1 MQLTQEWPETRL
13 PQQKAAGS
21 KGRSWGLSRE
31 GSEGCCCCSLKRVQR
46 SDPRTVGGQA
56 PWSIGF
62 PRQKYWSGLP
72 FFSQGI
78 FPTQGLNPGLLRCRQ
93 ILYHPSYQR
102 NQTGKGAMETEEQE
116 GMSKKP
122 MKAPW
127 GSKSSWTLSGRW
139 SQNGSILLMFRS
151 LILFR
156 FRGWFWIKTFFL
168 QLKVTKALF
177 FKLSSGDQ
185 DPGPTEIAQLVHMVC
200 LHRWGEGPEVK

>member
-1 MQLTQEWPETRL
+1 MILVEPYATHPRMTRDE
-13 PQQKAAGS
+13 AAS
-21 KGRSWGLSRE
+21 AE
-31 GSEGCCCCSLKRVQR
+31 GSRKQR
-46 SDPRTVGGQA
+46 QKLGAVAGGVGGVLLLFTKACPTLCDPRTVGGQA

-122 MKAPW
+122 MKAP
-127 GSKSSWTLSGRW
+127 
-139 SQNGSILLMFRS
+139 
-151 LILFR
+151 
-156 FRGWFWIKTFFL
+156 
-168 QLKVTKALF
+168 
-177 FKLSSGDQ
+177 
-185 DPGPTEIAQLVHMVC
+185 
-200 LHRWGEGPEVK
+200 